1 MSQMRRKVPWRRRS
15 VAQGG
20 TEPARHA
27 LNPPLK
33 SVISHEGNRI
43 HRLLTHGS
51 LGPRE
56 STPQTLS
63 IGSAVLAQL
72 MLVAKRQTHRQIDGP
87 SRYNGNNKAEM
98 RQTRFPRGSVQVPAA
113 LDPLAVFKADYF

>member
-1 MSQMRRKVPWRRRS
+1 MRRKVPWRRRS
-15 VAQGG
+15 VAQGE
-20 TEPARHA
+20 TEPARPA
-27 LNPPLK
+27 LNPP
-33 SVISHEGNRI
+33 
-43 HRLLTHGS
+43 LLTHGS